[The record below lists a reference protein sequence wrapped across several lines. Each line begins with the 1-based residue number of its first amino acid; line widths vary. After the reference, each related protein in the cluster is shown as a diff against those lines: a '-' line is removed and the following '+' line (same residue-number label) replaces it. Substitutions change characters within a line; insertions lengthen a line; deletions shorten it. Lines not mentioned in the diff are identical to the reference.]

1 MLKIKIQLWFFF
13 EKSLHSWKA
22 GKVQCRSCKD
32 SGYTTEQEIY
42 PLSSYSIS
50 SSFKRP
56 ENEAEC
62 AKECDLEIRCVAF
75 TYNADRKVCALKS
88 AIVGEAK
95 EMPGYTFHRKCGQ
108 TELNCTGLDD

>member
-1 MLKIKIQLWFFF
+1 MIFLL
-13 EKSLHSWKA
+13 EESLHSWKA

-32 SGYTTEQEIY
+32 TGYTTEQDIY
-42 PLSSYSIS
+42 PLNSYNLP

-62 AKECDLEIRCVAF
+62 AKQCDFEIRCVAF

-88 AIVGEAK
+88 AIIGEAK